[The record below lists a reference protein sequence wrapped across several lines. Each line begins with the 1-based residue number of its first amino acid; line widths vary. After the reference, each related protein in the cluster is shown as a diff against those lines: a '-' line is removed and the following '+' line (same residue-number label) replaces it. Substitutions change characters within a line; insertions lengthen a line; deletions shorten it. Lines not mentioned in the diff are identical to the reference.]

1 MTVKLLLLKS
11 GEDLISDI
19 KEMVFV
25 KMKKKRVIGYYLNR
39 PCIVKMQSP
48 NLLTEENVDKGP
60 QKMGYQ
66 VRLHP
71 WMPLTTDE
79 EIPVPADWV
88 VTIVN
93 PTEKLKQ
100 MYIDDVVNYGKTIK
114 VLVLTNTQIL
124 VSQIEEVGADIG
136 EPDCKLVKPFCGY

>member
-1 MTVKLLLLKS
+1 MVF
-11 GEDLISDI
+11 GED
-19 KEMVFV
+19 EE
-25 KMKKKRVIGYYLNR
+25 KRVIGYYLNR

-100 MYIDDVVNYGKTIK
+100 MYIDDVVNYGKD
-114 VLVLTNTQIL
+114 NQS
-124 VSQIEEVGADIG
+124 VSSDEQPDIG
-136 EPDCKLVKPFCGY
+136 LTD

>member
-19 KEMVFV
+19 KEMVFGEDEV
-25 KMKKKRVIGYYLNR
+25 KRVIGYYLNR

-48 NLLTEENVDKGP
+48 NLLTEENVDKGH

-100 MYIDDVVNYGKTIK
+100 MYIDDVVNYGKD
-114 VLVLTNTQIL
+114 NQS
-124 VSQIEEVGADIG
+124 VSSDEQPDIG
-136 EPDCKLVKPFCGY
+136 LTD

>member
-19 KEMVFV
+19 KEMVFGEDEE
-25 KMKKKRVIGYYLNR
+25 KRVIGYYLNK
-39 PCIVKMQSP
+39 PCIVKMNSP
-48 NLLTEENVDKGP
+48 NLLTEENEDKGP

-66 VRLHP
+66 VHLHP
-71 WMPLTTDE
+71 WMPLSADE

-93 PTEKLKQ
+93 PTEKLKE
-100 MYIDDVVNYGKTIK
+100 MYVEDVVNYGKS
-114 VLVLTNTQIL
+114 NQ
-124 VSQIEEVGADIG
+124 SNGAG
-136 EPDCKLVKPFCGY
+136 EQSNSDQSD

>member
-19 KEMVFV
+19 REMVFGEDED
-25 KMKKKRVIGYYLNR
+25 KRVIGYYLNR

-71 WMPLTTDE
+71 WMPLTADE
-79 EIPVPADWV
+79 EIPVPAD
-88 VTIVN
+88 
-93 PTEKLKQ
+93 
-100 MYIDDVVNYGKTIK
+100 
-114 VLVLTNTQIL
+114 
-124 VSQIEEVGADIG
+124 
-136 EPDCKLVKPFCGY
+136 